1 MPPMRRVCSCRAT
14 FFRSFRRACAMDL
27 TDALSPH
34 PDGVVIALEVSP
46 NAKRE
51 RFPDGYSPWRHAIG
65 CTVSA
70 PPLEGRANR
79 AVLALVAGALGAK
92 KGEVELIAGAASSLK
107 RVLVRGM
114 TVDEAAAALKARQA

>member
-1 MPPMRRVCSCRAT
+1 
-14 FFRSFRRACAMDL
+14 MDPA
-27 TDALSPH
+27 DALSPH

-51 RFPDGYSPWRHAIG
+51 RFPNGYNPWRRTIG

-70 PPLEGRANR
+70 PPLDGRANR
-79 AVLALVAGALGAK
+79 AVLALVAEALGAK
-92 KGEVELIAGAASSLK
+92 KGEVELIAGATSSQK

-114 TVDEAAAALKARQA
+114 TVDEVAVALTARQA